1 MSKDLIKEKLN
12 KFGSSK
18 EPFLF
23 VLSYDLSK
31 FYIQKLSLLPSSIK
45 FELNKKENSNNSIK
59 SNQTKIEK
67 FPMLFCEYKKKFD
80 LLQEEIKNG
89 NTYLCNLTVKSEIK
103 TSITLD
109 EIYEKV
115 EAKFKLRFKN
125 QEDNFVCFSPERFVE
140 IKENKIFTYPMKGT
154 IDASIPNA
162 ESIILN
168 DKKELAEH
176 TMVVDLLRND
186 LGIIASNVKV
196 DKFRYIEKINA
207 GDKKLLQVSSQ
218 ISANLEN
225 NWNEKIGDILT
236 SLLPAGSITGTPK
249 KKTVEILEKL
259 EDYNRDFYTGIF
271 GVFDGK
277 NLDSSVMI
285 RFIEVDKNG
294 ELFSLTQGEKLPN
307 TELKIN
313 DINSSTGVV
322 LVTPSK

>member
-12 KFGSSK
+12 KFGSLK

-45 FELNKKENSNNSIK
+45 FEFDSKE
-59 SNQTKIEK
+59 TKNRIQEALLEK
-67 FPMLFCEYKKKFD
+67 FPINFEQYKIKFD

-89 NTYLCNLTVKSEIK
+89 NTYLCNLTAKTKIK
-103 TSITLD
+103 TSISLD
-109 EIYEKV
+109 EIYDLV
-115 EAKFKLRFKN
+115 QSKFKLRFQN
-125 QEDNFVCFSPERFVE
+125 ENDNFVCFSPERFIE

-162 ESIILN
+162 KEIILK
-168 DKKELAEH
+168 DIKEMAEH

-186 LGIIASNVKV
+186 LGIISNNVRV

-285 RFIEVDKNG
+285 RFIEEDIEKNKFYKSGGGITCDSNALNEYQELIDKVY
-294 ELFSLTQGEKLPN
+294 LPF
-307 TELKIN
+307 
-313 DINSSTGVV
+313 
-322 LVTPSK
+322 

>member
-1 MSKDLIKEKLN
+1 MSKELIKEKLN
-12 KFGSSK
+12 KFGSEK

-45 FELNKKENSNNSIK
+45 FELNKKENPNNLIK

-67 FPMLFCEYKKKFD
+67 FPMLFCEYKKRFD

-89 NTYLCNLTVKSEIK
+89 NTYLCNLTVKSKIK
-103 TSITLD
+103 TSVTLD

-154 IDASIPNA
+154 IDASTPNA
-162 ESIILN
+162 QSIILS

-196 DKFRYIEKINA
+196 NKFRYIEEINA
-207 GDKKLLQVSSQ
+207 GDKKLLQVSST
-218 ISANLEN
+218 ISANLQQ

-271 GVFDGK
+271 GVFDGE

-285 RFIEVDKNG
+285 RFIEENENGDKFYKSGGGITCDSNILNEYQ
-294 ELFSLTQGEKLPN
+294 ELIDKIYLPF
-307 TELKIN
+307 
-313 DINSSTGVV
+313 
-322 LVTPSK
+322 

>member
-12 KFGSSK
+12 KFGSLK

-31 FYIQKLSLLPSSIK
+31 FYIQKLSLLSSSIK
-45 FELNKKENSNNSIK
+45 FEFDSKE
-59 SNQTKIEK
+59 TKNRIQEALLEK
-67 FPMLFCEYKKKFD
+67 FPINFEQYKIKFD

-89 NTYLCNLTVKSEIK
+89 NTYLCNLTAKTKIK
-103 TSITLD
+103 TSLSLD
-109 EIYEKV
+109 EIYELV
-115 EAKFKLRFKN
+115 QSKFKLRFQN
-125 QEDNFVCFSPERFVE
+125 ENDNFVCFSPERFIE

-162 ESIILN
+162 KEIILK
-168 DKKELAEH
+168 DIKEMAEH

-225 NWNEKIGDILT
+225 NWNERIGDILT

-285 RFIEVDKNG
+285 RFIEEDIEKNKFYKSGGGITCDSNALNEYQELIDKVY
-294 ELFSLTQGEKLPN
+294 LPF
-307 TELKIN
+307 
-313 DINSSTGVV
+313 
-322 LVTPSK
+322 

>member
-12 KFGSSK
+12 KFGSLK

-45 FELNKKENSNNSIK
+45 FEFDSKEIK
-59 SNQTKIEK
+59 NTKQEALLEK
-67 FPMLFCEYKKKFD
+67 FPINFEQYKIKFD

-89 NTYLCNLTVKSEIK
+89 NTYLCNLTAKTKIK
-103 TSITLD
+103 TSLSLD
-109 EIYEKV
+109 EIYELV
-115 EAKFKLRFKN
+115 QSKFKLRFQN
-125 QEDNFVCFSPERFVE
+125 ENDNFVCFSPERFIE

-154 IDASIPNA
+154 IDASLYNA

-168 DKKELAEH
+168 DKKEMAEH

-285 RFIEVDKNG
+285 RFIEEDIEKNKFYKSGGGITCDSNALNEYQELIDKVY
-294 ELFSLTQGEKLPN
+294 LPF
-307 TELKIN
+307 
-313 DINSSTGVV
+313 
-322 LVTPSK
+322 

>member
-1 MSKDLIKEKLN
+1 LSKDLIKEKLN
-12 KFGSSK
+12 KFGSLK

-45 FELNKKENSNNSIK
+45 FEFDSKE
-59 SNQTKIEK
+59 TKNRIQEALLEK
-67 FPMLFCEYKKKFD
+67 FPINFEQYKIKFD

-89 NTYLCNLTVKSEIK
+89 NTYLCNLTAKTKIK
-103 TSITLD
+103 TSLSLD
-109 EIYEKV
+109 EIYELV
-115 EAKFKLRFKN
+115 QSKFKLRFQN
-125 QEDNFVCFSPERFVE
+125 ENDNFVCFSPERFIE

-162 ESIILN
+162 KEIILK
-168 DKKELAEH
+168 DIKEMAEH

-225 NWNEKIGDILT
+225 NWNERIGDILT

-285 RFIEVDKNG
+285 RFIEEDIEKNKFYKSGGGITCDSNALNEYQELIDKVY
-294 ELFSLTQGEKLPN
+294 LPF
-307 TELKIN
+307 
-313 DINSSTGVV
+313 
-322 LVTPSK
+322 

>member
-1 MSKDLIKEKLN
+1 LSKDLIKEKLN

-31 FYIQKLSLLPSSIK
+31 FYIQKLSLLPNSIK

-89 NTYLCNLTVKSEIK
+89 NTYLCNLTAKSEIK

-162 ESIILN
+162 QSIILS

-196 DKFRYIEKINA
+196 NKFRYIEEINA
-207 GDKKLLQVSSQ
+207 GDKKLLQVSST
-218 ISANLEN
+218 ISANLQQ
-225 NWNEKIGDILT
+225 NWNEKIGNILT

-271 GVFDGK
+271 GVFDGE

-285 RFIEVDKNG
+285 RFIEENEKGDKFYKSGGGITCDSNILNEYQ
-294 ELFSLTQGEKLPN
+294 ELIDKIYLPF
-307 TELKIN
+307 
-313 DINSSTGVV
+313 
-322 LVTPSK
+322 